1 MFLFSNLHAKNCS
14 GAESRIQKVQESGK
28 IKKYSEIPE
37 EKTTQ
42 KYEAQPENMKT
53 YANLLQKRVKSL
65 SRARPTRAAVLQQ
78 SRMGEG

>member
-1 MFLFSNLHAKNCS
+1 MRRTAAVQNLEYKRYRS
-14 GAESRIQKVQESGK
+14 LEKS
-28 IKKYSEIPE
+28 KKYSENPE

-65 SRARPTRAAVLQQ
+65 SRARPTHAAVRQQ